1 MYGFCFEN
9 CFGYVI
15 LMCVDFFRF
24 GCMNI
29 LGLALK
35 FGRRLMV
42 SIIDFSVGCPKY
54 RLSTPSK
61 HSLEVWCMLID
72 NLTIADVS
80 FFFFFGY
87 FVFKGFFGL
96 VVVWPSFHS
105 GFLVIFR
112 CLGILGLD
120 VRIMSSVSGL

>member
-42 SIIDFSVGCPKY
+42 SIIDLSVGCPNTVCQH
-54 RLSTPSK
+54 LPK
-61 HSLEVWCMLID
+61 HSLEVWYMLID

-80 FFFFFGY
+80 FFFFLG
-87 FVFKGFFGL
+87 VFC
-96 VVVWPSFHS
+96 V
-105 GFLVIFR
+105 
-112 CLGILGLD
+112 
-120 VRIMSSVSGL
+120 

>member
-42 SIIDFSVGCPKY
+42 SIIDLSVGCPNTVCQH
-54 RLSTPSK
+54 LPK
-61 HSLEVWCMLID
+61 HSLEVWYMLID
-72 NLTIADVS
+72 NLTIADLRV
-80 FFFFFGY
+80 FFFFF
-87 FVFKGFFGL
+87 FFFFCFFL
-96 VVVWPSFHS
+96 FLCLRI
-105 GFLVIFR
+105 FLV
-112 CLGILGLD
+112 
-120 VRIMSSVSGL
+120 